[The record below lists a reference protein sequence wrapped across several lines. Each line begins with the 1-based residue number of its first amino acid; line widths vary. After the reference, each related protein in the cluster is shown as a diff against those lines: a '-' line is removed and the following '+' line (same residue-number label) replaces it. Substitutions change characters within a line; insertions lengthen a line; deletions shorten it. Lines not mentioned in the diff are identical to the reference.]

1 MSELETQLRQ
11 LASEIEWPQTPPLE
25 LALESRSRV
34 TRLRLRPLWVV
45 VAAAV
50 VALAVAFSV
59 PAARSAIL
67 RVLHLGGVTVE
78 RVDVLP
84 PAQEQ
89 PLAANLG
96 PTVDSARAA
105 AALGEPMRLPPLRG
119 SAVLHLREGVVSVLL
134 ATPQPL
140 LLSEFRSN
148 VFLLKKLASSG
159 TNVVSLDVGTAPGL
173 WLGGAQHI
181 VVFPATPPRLAGN
194 VLIWQQGMVV
204 YRLEGRRLTRRAA
217 LELAGKIMGT

>member
-11 LASEIEWPQTPPLE
+11 LAAGIDWPPTPPSE
-25 LALESRSRV
+25 LTFEPHPRA
-34 TRLRLRPLWVV
+34 TRLRVRPLWLV
-45 VAAAV
+45 VAAAL

-96 PTVDSARAA
+96 PTVDSERAEE
-105 AALGEPMRLPPLRG
+105 ALGAPLRLPPLRG
-119 SAVLHLREGVVSVLL
+119 SAQLHLRDGVVSVLL
-134 ATPQPL
+134 AGPQPL

-159 TNVVSLDVGTAPGL
+159 TEVVSLEVGTAPGL
-173 WLGGAQHI
+173 WITGAPH
-181 VVFPATPPRLAGN
+181 VVLFPAAPARLAGN
-194 VLIWQQGMVV
+194 VLIWQQGTVV
-204 YRLEGRRLTRRAA
+204 YRLEGRQLTKQTA
-217 LELAGKIMGT
+217 LELAEKITGT

>member
-1 MSELETQLRQ
+1 MSELESQLRQ
-11 LASEIEWPQTPPLE
+11 LAAEVEWPQTPPLE
-25 LALESRSRV
+25 LALESRSRA
-34 TRLRLRPLWVV
+34 TRARVRPLWVV
-45 VAAAV
+45 VVAAL

-67 RVLHLGGVTVE
+67 RVLHLGGVTVV

-84 PAQEQ
+84 PVQEQ
-89 PLAANLG
+89 QLAADLG
-96 PTVDSARAA
+96 PAVDSQHAA
-105 AALGEPMRLPPLRG
+105 AALGVPLRLPPLRG
-119 SAVLHLREGVVSVLL
+119 SAKLHLRDGVVSVLL

-140 LLSEFRSN
+140 LLSEFRSD

>member
-1 MSELETQLRQ
+1 MSEFETQLRQ
-11 LASEIEWPQTPPLE
+11 LASDIEWPQTPPLE
-25 LALESRSRV
+25 LALESRSRA

-67 RVLHLGGVTVE
+67 RALHLGGVTVE

-84 PAQEQ
+84 PAQEE

-105 AALGEPMRLPPLRG
+105 AALGVPMRLPPLRG
-119 SAVLHLREGVVSVLL
+119 SATLHLREGVVSVLL

-140 LLSEFRSN
+140 LLSEFRSD

-159 TNVVSLDVGTAPGL
+159 TEVVSLEVGTAPGL
-173 WLGGAQHI
+173 WITGAPH
-181 VVFPATPPRLAGN
+181 VVFFPAAPARLAGN
-194 VLIWQQGMVV
+194 VLIWQQGTVV
-204 YRLEGRRLTRRAA
+204 YRLEGRQLPKQTA
-217 LELAGKIMGT
+217 LELAEKITGT